1 MKNKIHEGRK
11 FSYDIIEATH
21 KKCLNKKGFNKSKY
35 LEKRNCPICKNKK
48 YRYLFKKRGGIYV
61 CCKNCNMVYLNPV
74 FKNKSLI
81 LHYKNLCDLQSAIIK
96 NENRFYIKI
105 YTKGLNAIEKYKK
118 RGSLLDVGCSS
129 GYFLDLAKKKINGIL
144 SA

>member
-1 MKNKIHEGRK
+1 
-11 FSYDIIEATH
+11 
-21 KKCLNKKGFNKSKY
+21 
-35 LEKRNCPICKNKK
+35 
-48 YRYLFKKRGGIYV
+48 
-61 CCKNCNMVYLNPV
+61 MVYLNPV

-129 GYFLDLAKKKINGIL
+129 GYFLDLAKKK
-144 SA
+144 